1 MSVLP
6 ATASQKALPTV
17 TNLYAANNAVIPVY
31 SRKTLT
37 LELNLRRSFLWTFYV
52 AEVKEPILGADFLN
66 NFNLL
71 VDLRNRRLLDPL
83 TQLKAKAYTAEGT
96 STHISTIRSDD
107 SYTALLKSFSS
118 LTQPYSATRPVKHH
132 VTHHIETTGP
142 PVYSKARRLAPDRF
156 RMAKEEFETLMQQ
169 GIIRPSSSN
178 WSSALHIVDKKNG
191 DIRPC
196 GDYRALNS
204 RTVMDRYPIPNIQEF
219 TSQLHGSRIFS
230 RIDLVKAFHQI
241 PVHPSDIPKTAL
253 ITPFGLFEYIRMPF
267 GLRNS
272 AQTFQRF
279 IDEVTRGLEFC
290 FAYIDDLLIASPD
303 EETHQ
308 EHLRRLLTRLDE
320 YGVQVNIAKS
330 EFGKSSL
337 PFLGHTVSAAGI
349 TPLQTKNDAIQQF
362 PKPNTQR
369 QLKEFLGMI
378 NYYNRFIRNCSLLLQ
393 PLYAFIKPAKRGQSI
408 TLQWTPAAD
417 TAFTAAKQAL
427 ADVAT
432 LTFPSPDAPTSI
444 ATDASNTGVGA
455 VLQQFTDDAWKPVSF
470 FSKKFTRAEA
480 KYSTF
485 DRELLA
491 IYKAVKR
498 FRYFIEGRQFNVF
511 TDHKPLATLFI
522 NNKNSYTPRQLRH
535 ITYISEFTT
544 DIRHVKG
551 MDNAPADALSR
562 ISAVDTSPLLD
573 YAAIAA
579 DQIGDPELQ
588 QLMDNPALSMRKL
601 RLPGTEVELYVDVST
616 TNIRPYVPKKHRL
629 PVFQQLNRLS
639 HPGIRA
645 SQHMMRTKFIWTGI
659 NKDVREWT
667 RACNQCQTTKVHR
680 HTHSPPASFPPPSAR
695 FDHIHVDIVGPLPY
709 SSGHRYIFT
718 CIDRTTRWPEAVP
731 ITDITVDTVARA
743 LIDTWITRFGVPLH
757 LTSDRG
763 SQFES
768 RLWDKLMT
776 LLGIRRLR
784 TASYHPQANGM
795 VERFHRQLK
804 ASLTAASQHTEWSQ
818 ALPLVLLGIR
828 TSLKAD
834 LGHSA
839 AELVYGTSLRLPG
852 ELLANNPQTE
862 SSSSIQDYTTQLK
875 SWMKQLQPATPR
887 TSPATN
893 TFVSQD
899 LDTCTHVYVRVD
911 ATRKPLQPT
920 YTGPYRVIRRTRKNV
935 VISRNCKNDTVAI
948 DRVKPAYTLNEIS
961 LDTTEL
967 PSVTH
972 AHTHT
977 KKSVRFSVS

>member
-1 MSVLP
+1 
-6 ATASQKALPTV
+6 
-17 TNLYAANNAVIPVY
+17 
-31 SRKTLT
+31 
-37 LELNLRRSFLWTFYV
+37 
-52 AEVKEPILGADFLN
+52 
-66 NFNLL
+66 
-71 VDLRNRRLLDPL
+71 
-83 TQLKAKAYTAEGT
+83 
-96 STHISTIRSDD
+96 
-107 SYTALLKSFSS
+107 
-118 LTQPYSATRPVKHH
+118 
-132 VTHHIETTGP
+132 
-142 PVYSKARRLAPDRF
+142 
-156 RMAKEEFETLMQQ
+156 
-169 GIIRPSSSN
+169 
-178 WSSALHIVDKKNG
+178 
-191 DIRPC
+191 
-196 GDYRALNS
+196 
-204 RTVMDRYPIPNIQEF
+204 MDRYPVPNIQEF
-219 TSQLHGSRIFS
+219 SSQLHGSNIFS

-303 EETHQ
+303 EQTHQ
-308 EHLRRLLTRLDE
+308 QHLRQLLTRLNE
-320 YGVQVNIAKS
+320 YGVQINVAKS
-330 EFGKSSL
+330 EFGKSSVS
-337 PFLGHTVSAAGI
+337 FLGHTVSSTGI
-349 TPLQTKNDAIQQF
+349 APLHMKTEAIRQF
-362 PKPNTQR
+362 PKPTTQR

-393 PLYAFIKPAKRGQSI
+393 PLYAIIKPAKRGQSV

-417 TAFTAAKQAL
+417 TAFTAAKQSL
-427 ADVAT
+427 AEVST
-432 LTFPSPDAPTSI
+432 LTFPSPDAPISI

-455 VLQQFTDDAWKPVSF
+455 VLQQFTDDAWKPISF
-470 FSKKFTRAEA
+470 FSKKFTNAEA

-491 IYKAVKR
+491 IYKAIKR

-535 ITYISEFTT
+535 ISYISEFTT

-562 ISAVDTSPLLD
+562 VSAVDNTPLLD

-579 DQIGDPELQ
+579 DQVGDTELQ
-588 QLMDNPALSMRKL
+588 QLMENPALSIKKIH
-601 RLPGTEVELYVDVST
+601 LPGTQVDLYADTST
-616 TNIRPYVPKKHRL
+616 NTLRPYVPKKHRL
-629 PVFQQLNRLS
+629 PLFQQLHRLS

-645 SQHMMRTKFIWTGI
+645 SQHMMRTKFIWAGI

-667 RACNQCQTTKVHR
+667 KACPACQASKVHR

-709 SSGHRYIFT
+709 SAGYRYIFT
-718 CIDRTTRWPEAVP
+718 CIDRFTRWPEAVP
-731 ITDITVDTVARA
+731 VQDITVDTIARA
-743 LIDTWITRFGVPLH
+743 LIDTWISRFGVPLR

-768 RLWDKLMT
+768 KLWDKLMT
-776 LLGIRRLR
+776 ILGIRRLR

-804 ASLTAASQHTEWSQ
+804 ASLTAAAQNTEWSQ

-828 TSLKAD
+828 TSLKQD

-839 AELVYGTSLRLPG
+839 AELVYGAPLRLPG
-852 ELLANNPQTE
+852 EFLCGAPRSDTCAA
-862 SSSSIQDYTTQLK
+862 QDYTTQLQ
-875 SWMKQLQPATPR
+875 SFMNDLQPVVPR
-887 TSPATN
+887 VPHDAKS
-893 TFVSQD
+893 FVSQD
-899 LDTCTHVYVRVD
+899 LDTCTHVFVRVD
-911 ATRKPLQPT
+911 AVKRPLQPP
-920 YTGPYRVIRRTRKNV
+920 YEGPFEVVRKTRKN
-935 VISRNCKNDTVAI
+935 IIIRKHGKTDTVAL
-948 DRVKPAYTLNEIS
+948 DRVKPAYFLRVQSMTPLPVYNTS
-961 LDTTEL
+961 HNL
-967 PSVTH
+967 PS
-972 AHTHT
+972 AEY
-977 KKSVRFSVS
+977 KKKTVRFHIPFLPTSSLGRG